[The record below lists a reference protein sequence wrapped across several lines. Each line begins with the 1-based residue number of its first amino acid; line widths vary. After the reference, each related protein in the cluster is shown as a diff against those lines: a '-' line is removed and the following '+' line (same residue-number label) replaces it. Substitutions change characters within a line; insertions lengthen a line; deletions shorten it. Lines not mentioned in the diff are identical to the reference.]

1 MQWKKRAES
10 KQSHTQKKNQKINFS
25 QISLL
30 LIIFFIKFAII
41 PNETRG
47 DKLNSLTK
55 SLLYFENGEKDKA
68 FQIIKSYENEI
79 TDSLIANIIISQ
91 KEKDEKKLEREF
103 EIIKDLEERF
113 KERIKFE
120 KAKILLQKEEIE
132 KAEKILV
139 DQGDGNLSPAD
150 SFVLSNI
157 ELLKGDGQK
166 AESYAEKAE
175 ENEMLDRVK
184 IKKLKKEI
192 KDSSSAFDFNGKF
205 FISPSFS
212 TKSFPVLFEDE
223 EVQKRWDIVNEISWY
238 ARADF
243 IKGKILAPFLEYN
256 GGGEFYTDVPNISS
270 HTISV
275 GAEASEKMVI
285 GSKYSLNFSTL
296 ESGIFS
302 LSHLISIYTF
312 PTRFIFTSLGGGI
325 ETKNEIEGRKGPL
338 TFLQVGSFFNK
349 KEGNM
354 RFLIL
359 GKIGVGKRFA
369 QDKRFAETFITPNL
383 DISFEP
389 TEKFGLNIYSIID
402 FMSFPENFEGRSTNL
417 IWLASSSI
425 YINQDLIE
433 WHIIRFIFEGNE
445 SDNKYFSWSRIRIGT
460 FFKVEL

>member
-1 MQWKKRAES
+1 MQCKRKVEKAQEHTKKMN
-10 KQSHTQKKNQKINFS
+10 KKINFS
-25 QISLL
+25 QISIL
-30 LIIFFIKFAII
+30 LIIFLFKLSLT
-41 PNETRG
+41 PNEAEG
-47 DKLNSLTK
+47 DKLNSFTK
-55 SLLYFENGEKDKA
+55 SLLYFENGEKDRA
-68 FQIIKSYENEI
+68 FQIIKSYESEI

-91 KEKDEKKLEREF
+91 KEKDENKLEREF

-120 KAKILLQKEEIE
+120 KAKILLQKGEIE
-132 KAEKILV
+132 KAEKVLIV
-139 DQGDGNLSPAD
+139 EGESNLSPAD
-150 SFVLSNI
+150 SFILSNI
-157 ELLKGDGQK
+157 ELLKGNGKK

-175 ENEMLDRVK
+175 ENEMLDKVK

-192 KDSSSAFDFNGKF
+192 KDISSVFDFNGKF

-212 TKSFPVLFEDE
+212 TKSFPVLFEDQ

-243 IKGKILAPFLEYN
+243 MDGKIISPFLEYN

-275 GAEASEKMVI
+275 GAEANEKIVL
-285 GSKYSLNFSTL
+285 GSKYSLNFSTF
-296 ESGIFS
+296 ENGIFS
-302 LSHLISIYTF
+302 LSHLISLYSF
-312 PTRFIFTSLGGGI
+312 PTKFIFSSLGGGI

-338 TFLQVGSFFNK
+338 TFFQLGSFFHK

-354 RFLIL
+354 RFFVM

-383 DISFEP
+383 DIFFEP
-389 TEKFGLNIYSIID
+389 IEKIGLNIYSIFD
-402 FMSFPENFEGRSTNL
+402 FMNFPESFEGRSRNL
-417 IWLASSSI
+417 IFLASSSI